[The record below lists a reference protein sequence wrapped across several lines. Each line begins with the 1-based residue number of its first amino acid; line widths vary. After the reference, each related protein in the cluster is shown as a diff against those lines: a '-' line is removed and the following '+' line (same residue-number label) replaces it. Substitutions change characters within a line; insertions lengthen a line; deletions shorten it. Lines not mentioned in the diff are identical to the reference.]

1 MVSCGQIGNDTIQ
14 LQLYMQNTSK
24 NRNLNKFYIDHY
36 KTSYCSLLLTIF
48 HEELIFVKLKKIL
61 FYFDSDLE
69 IAKAQLPKN
78 IASLAREIDLL
89 PDEVELY
96 GKKKAKISLKVL
108 NRLKGSPNGKYVVVA
123 G

>member
-1 MVSCGQIGNDTIQ
+1 MIN
-14 LQLYMQNTSK
+14 
-24 NRNLNKFYIDHY
+24 
-36 KTSYCSLLLTIF
+36 TSYCSLLLTIF
-48 HEELIFVKLKKIL
+48 HEELIFVNLKKK
-61 FYFDSDLE
+61 FYFIFDSDLE

-96 GKKKAKISLKVL
+96 GKKKAKVSLKVL
-108 NRLKGSPNGKYVVVA
+108 DRLKGSPNGKYVVVA